1 MFENKELCKY
11 TFDLL
16 DNKNNF
22 NNTKEFKKTINR
34 SSQSDCNCLDDGQED
49 KLKLEH
55 YFKIDKL
62 LNKKMEINKNPRKLR
77 KINFNFN
84 QEKTTF
90 INNLI
95 KSNYNGIFSKNFEM
109 KQKPLKYYF
118 NFSENK
124 NKGNNIDNKINI
136 PSLSLNDKTRNNKS
150 LILQKVDSFEDK
162 SIYDIVNIRNKKVY
176 YANKLI
182 IDDNLSK
189 NSNMDNFS
197 LKKGKGNIISNFSI
211 MYGNK
216 NILKANKIKYNSM
229 NIKNKNAKKIKFIS
243 FDKMKLL
250 SKKGYENLMNR
261 KFGNIS
267 QQIHDVV
274 GVIEKNKK
282 NFRNIMEINAQIYNK
297 NKKAVLN
304 EDDDEDLF

>member
-1 MFENKELCKY
+1 
-11 TFDLL
+11 
-16 DNKNNF
+16 
-22 NNTKEFKKTINR
+22 
-34 SSQSDCNCLDDGQED
+34 
-49 KLKLEH
+49 
-55 YFKIDKL
+55 
-62 LNKKMEINKNPRKLR
+62 
-77 KINFNFN
+77 
-84 QEKTTF
+84 
-90 INNLI
+90 
-95 KSNYNGIFSKNFEM
+95 
-109 KQKPLKYYF
+109 
-118 NFSENK
+118 
-124 NKGNNIDNKINI
+124 
-136 PSLSLNDKTRNNKS
+136 
-150 LILQKVDSFEDK
+150 
-162 SIYDIVNIRNKKVY
+162 
-176 YANKLI
+176 
-182 IDDNLSK
+182 
-189 NSNMDNFS
+189 MDNFS